1 MPKDSRL
8 KKAAK
13 EAFTELLEAA
23 AAAANIPV
31 QSKDSMQL
39 AVARWSLVH
48 GYTTR
53 LIKGALDF
61 IEPAHGIEAVVRFV
75 ELDPRRWSA

>member
-39 AVARWSLVH
+39 AVARWCMVTPH
-48 GYTTR
+48 G
-53 LIKGALDF
+53 
-61 IEPAHGIEAVVRFV
+61 
-75 ELDPRRWSA
+75 